1 MLRSEPSWNV
11 WELIMCGSEMRGSG
25 SDCVCVKKMDT
36 TVRTFG
42 ANTYYA
48 YGTGTP
54 PREGSGDRHH
64 AITDPDE
71 MIRHE

>member
-1 MLRSEPSWNV
+1 MCEYDKCLGVKCMGVIVTAPALRRWA
-11 WELIMCGSEMRGSG
+11 
-25 SDCVCVKKMDT
+25 
-36 TVRTFG
+36 VRALG
-42 ANTYYA
+42 ANTYDA

-54 PREGSGDRHH
+54 PRKGSGDRHH